1 MAGWWSTT
9 IARPSSTRRAC
20 SLPYRRSASACRRA
34 PASPFPARAGL
45 SCNGGPRY
53 GPPYPPAFVA
63 PRGTRCAPRS
73 PSSLSGPRNG
83 PHTPNARDAP
93 AEPWRPSITDGSGAP
108 KWPCPLDKG
117 GAHVLR
123 ASAIRR
129 PSRAAEGVGEVHGGG
144 DHPIPGQDGHGDP
157 RQLRRRGGGQ
167 RVRLD
172 PALRKRGGAQAPL
185 RPRLPERLLEER
197 DLAEGRRAD
206 RPRADQGPAHRGYA
220 ALRDPVAHA
229 AEPRVRDAAAGPRR
243 PRGHRGHAAAV
254 HPRRRGGL
262 RCRVVRRAPLP
273 PELLDVAV
281 PGGHVRRAQPA
292 DEAHPAR
299 VRRRHPV

>member
-1 MAGWWSTT
+1 LLSVLSLTASFP
-9 IARPSSTRRAC
+9 ASS
-20 SLPYRRSASACRRA
+20 PSASLFFCLILRLPPRSTLF
-34 PASPFPARAGL
+34 PYTTLFRSPFPARAGL

-172 PALRKRGGAQAPL
+172 PA
-185 RPRLPERLLEER
+185 
-197 DLAEGRRAD
+197 
-206 RPRADQGPAHRGYA
+206 
-220 ALRDPVAHA
+220 
-229 AEPRVRDAAAGPRR
+229 
-243 PRGHRGHAAAV
+243 
-254 HPRRRGGL
+254 
-262 RCRVVRRAPLP
+262 
-273 PELLDVAV
+273 
-281 PGGHVRRAQPA
+281 
-292 DEAHPAR
+292 
-299 VRRRHPV
+299 